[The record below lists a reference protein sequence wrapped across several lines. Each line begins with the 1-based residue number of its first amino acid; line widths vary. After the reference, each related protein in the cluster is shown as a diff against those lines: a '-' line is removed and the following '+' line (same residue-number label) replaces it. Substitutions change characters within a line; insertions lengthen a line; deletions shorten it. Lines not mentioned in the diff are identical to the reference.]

1 MQTFSSLR
9 INQNV
14 LLVKITGTHRLWFG
28 VKEIGQ
34 SSWLRCTDCTVFSK
48 RERILTKSEL
58 FSRKWM
64 IQTLWP
70 AVSDSR
76 REDWIHKCTERNEG
90 RPTQG
95 QRGERDW
102 WMCDRRGRCWH
113 FKPISLVEWIPVW
126 VSSNGFLFLF
136 SADFMEQPNRLFPLE
151 FEQRRV
157 NRLVKVI

>member
-113 FKPISLVEWIPVW
+113 FKPISLVEWIPLSGWAVMDFFFFFLRISW
-126 VSSNGFLFLF
+126 SSQTGC
-136 SADFMEQPNRLFPLE
+136 FPLS
-151 FEQRRV
+151 
-157 NRLVKVI
+157 LSSGGSIGW